1 MSPHPITTCL
11 YKKSILSF
19 PVDPLNVG
27 KATVKFSQNLLFSRL
42 KNTSSLKLSSQGRRS
57 SPLVIFV
64 ALLWTWSNN
73 SISFLCGRSQ
83 NWTQCSRWGLR
94 RVEGQNQLPWPAGH
108 TSLDAIQDMVG
119 MSVYVFTQL
128 NLEVQKI
135 RAKRFPEESINFFCC
150 NAVNGSEQAHG
161 S

>member
-64 ALLWTWSNN
+64 ALLWTCSN
-73 SISFLCGRSQ
+73 SSMSSLCQGPQ
-83 NWTQCSRWGLR
+83 NWMQYSRWGL
-94 RVEGQNQLPWPAGH
+94 
-108 TSLDAIQDMVG
+108 T
-119 MSVYVFTQL
+119 
-128 NLEVQKI
+128 
-135 RAKRFPEESINFFCC
+135 RAE
-150 NAVNGSEQAHG
+150 
-161 S
+161 